1 MLTIALS
8 KGRILKEILPLLSKV
23 GIEAAEDP
31 SVSRKLILPTN
42 HDDVQL
48 LIVRAT
54 DVPTFVQ
61 FGSADLGI
69 VGKDTLIEHGGD
81 GLAELLDLNIAAC
94 RLSVAAPVG
103 FDYTPTARLRV
114 ATKYTRS
121 AEIYYAGLGQQ
132 IDLVKLYG
140 SMEIA
145 PLTGLADVIVDLVD
159 TGSTLKANNLVE
171 GEKIYDISSRLIAN
185 SASLRTK
192 HSQIS
197 DLIDQLGIVVGA
209 VGDTAS

>member
-1 MLTIALS
+1 M
-8 KGRILKEILPLLSKV
+8 
-23 GIEAAEDP
+23 
-31 SVSRKLILPTN
+31 
-42 HDDVQL
+42 QL

-61 FGSADLGI
+61 FGSADIGI

-81 GLAELLDLNIAAC
+81 GLAELLDLKIAAC

-103 FDYTPTARLRV
+103 YEPKPTAKLRV

-121 AEIYYAGLGQQ
+121 AEMYYASLGQQ

-145 PLTGLADVIVDLVD
+145 PLTGLSDVIVDLVD
-159 TGSTLKANNLVE
+159 TGNTLKANNLVE

-185 SASLRTK
+185 AASLRTK
-192 HSQIS
+192 YARIAK
-197 DLIDQLGIVVGA
+197 IVDQLDENLNAI
-209 VGDTAS
+209 S

>member
-8 KGRILKEILPLLSKV
+8 KGRILEEILPLLAKV
-23 GIEAAEDP
+23 GIEAAENP
-31 SVSRKLILPTN
+31 FESRKLILPTN
-42 HDDVQL
+42 AGDVQL

-61 FGSADLGI
+61 FGSADIGI

-81 GLAELLDLNIAAC
+81 GLAELLDLRIAAC
-94 RLSVAAPVG
+94 RLSVAAPIG
-103 FDYTPTARLRV
+103 FEYKPSSRLKV

-121 AEIYYAGLGQQ
+121 AENYYASLGQQ

-159 TGSTLKANNLVE
+159 TGNTLKANNLVE

-192 HSQIS
+192 YAQIAR
-197 DLIDQLGIVVGA
+197 ITDQLEPIVNVLD
-209 VGDTAS
+209 VT

>member
-8 KGRILKEILPLLSKV
+8 KGRILKEILPLLSNV
-23 GIEAAEDP
+23 GIEPSEDP
-31 SVSRKLILPTN
+31 SVSRKLILETN
-42 HDDVQL
+42 QDSVQL

-61 FGSADLGI
+61 FGSADIGI

-81 GLAELLDLNIAAC
+81 GLAELLDLGIAKC
-94 RLSVAAPVG
+94 RLSVAAPAD
-103 FDYTPTARLRV
+103 FEQKMSSKLRV

-121 AEIYYAGLGQQ
+121 AEMYYASLGQQ
-132 IDLVKLYG
+132 IDLIKLYG

-145 PLTGLADVIVDLVD
+145 PLTGLSDVIVDLVD
-159 TGSTLKANNLVE
+159 TGNTLKANNLVE

-192 HSQIS
+192 YSQIAE
-197 DLIDQLGIVVGA
+197 IVDQLE
-209 VGDTAS
+209 ASI

>member
-8 KGRILKEILPLLSKV
+8 KGRILKEILPLLAKV

-31 SVSRKLILPTN
+31 FESRKLILPTN
-42 HDDVQL
+42 LDDVQL

-61 FGSADLGI
+61 FGSADIGI

-81 GLAELLDLNIAAC
+81 GLAELLDLGIAAC
-94 RLSVAAPVG
+94 RLAVAAPVG
-103 FDYTPTARLRV
+103 FEHNPSSRLKV

-121 AEIYYAGLGQQ
+121 AENYYASLGQQ

-185 SASLRTK
+185 AASLRTK
-192 HSQIS
+192 YAQIAQ
-197 DLIDQLGIVVGA
+197 ITDQLEPIVNA
-209 VGDTAS
+209 VDAA

>member
-8 KGRILKEILPLLSKV
+8 KGRILKEILPLLAKV
-23 GIEAAEDP
+23 GIEPAEDP

-42 HDDVQL
+42 QADVQL

-61 FGSADLGI
+61 FGSADIGI

-81 GLAELLDLNIAAC
+81 GLAELLDLGIAKC
-94 RLSVAAPVG
+94 RLSVAKPKG
-103 FDYTPTARLRV
+103 FEQQPSQKLRV

-121 AEIYYAGLGQQ
+121 AEMYYASLGQQ
-132 IDLVKLYG
+132 IDLIKLYG

-145 PLTGLADVIVDLVD
+145 PLTGLSDVIVDLVD
-159 TGSTLKANNLVE
+159 TGNTLKANNLLE
-171 GEKIYDISSRLIAN
+171 GEKICDISSRLIAN

-197 DLIDQLGIVVGA
+197 RILDELEQAI
-209 VGDTAS
+209 

>member
-23 GIEAAEDP
+23 GIDAAEDP

-42 HDDVQL
+42 VDDVQL

-61 FGSADLGI
+61 FGSADIGI

-81 GLAELLDLNIAAC
+81 GLAELLDLQIAAC
-94 RLSVAAPVG
+94 RLSVAAPIG
-103 FDYTPTARLRV
+103 YEPKPTAKLRV

-121 AEIYYAGLGQQ
+121 AEMYYANLGQQ

-159 TGSTLKANNLVE
+159 TGSTLKANNLIE
-171 GEKIYDISSRLIAN
+171 GEKICDISSRLIAN
-185 SASLRTK
+185 AASLRTK
-192 HSQIS
+192 YDQIAK
-197 DLIDQLGIVVGA
+197 IADQIEENMNVVN
-209 VGDTAS
+209 

>member
-8 KGRILKEILPLLSKV
+8 KGRILKEILPLLQKV
-23 GIEAAEDP
+23 GIQAAEDP
-31 SVSRKLILPTN
+31 FESRKLILPTN
-42 HDDVQL
+42 QDDVQL

-61 FGSADLGI
+61 FGSADIGI

-81 GLAELLDLNIAAC
+81 GLAELLDLGIAAC
-94 RLSVAAPVG
+94 RLAVAAPAG
-103 FDYTPTARLRV
+103 FEYQPSARLRV

-121 AEIYYAGLGQQ
+121 AENYYASLGQQ

-171 GEKIYDISSRLIAN
+171 GEKVCDISSRLIAN
-185 SASLRTK
+185 AASLRTK
-192 HSQIS
+192 YAQIANIS
-197 DLIDQLGIVVGA
+197 DQLEPIVSA
-209 VGDTAS
+209 A

>member
-8 KGRILKEILPLLSKV
+8 KGRILKEILPLLAKV

-31 SVSRKLILPTN
+31 FESRKLILPTN
-42 HDDVQL
+42 AADIQL

-61 FGSADLGI
+61 FGSADIGI

-81 GLAELLDLNIAAC
+81 GLAELLDLGIAAC
-94 RLSVAAPVG
+94 RLAVAAPAG
-103 FDYTPTARLRV
+103 FEHNPSTRLKV

-121 AEIYYAGLGQQ
+121 AENYYASLGQQ

-159 TGSTLKANNLVE
+159 TGGTLKANNLVE
-171 GEKIYDISSRLIAN
+171 GERIYDISSRLIAN
-185 SASLRTK
+185 AASLRTK
-192 HSQIS
+192 YAQIAQ
-197 DLIDQLGIVVGA
+197 ITDQLEPIVNTMDA
-209 VGDTAS
+209 A

>member
-8 KGRILKEILPLLSKV
+8 KGRILKEILPLLGQV

-42 HDDVQL
+42 LNDVQL
-48 LIVRAT
+48 LVVRAT

-61 FGSADLGI
+61 FGSADIGI

-81 GLAELLDLNIAAC
+81 GLAELLDLQIAAC
-94 RLSVAAPVG
+94 RLSVAAPIG
-103 FDYTPTARLRV
+103 YEYRPSAKLRV

-121 AEIYYAGLGQQ
+121 AEMYYASLGQQ

-159 TGSTLKANNLVE
+159 TGNTLKANNLIE
-171 GEKIYDISSRLIAN
+171 GEKICDISSRLIAN
-185 SASLRTK
+185 AASLRTK
-192 HSQIS
+192 YEQIAK
-197 DLIDQLGIVVGA
+197 IADQLEENMNA
-209 VGDTAS
+209 AN

>member
-23 GIEAAEDP
+23 GIRAAEDP
-31 SVSRKLILPTN
+31 SESRKLILPTN
-42 HDDVQL
+42 HDDIQL

-81 GLAELLDLNIAAC
+81 GLAELLDLKIAAC
-94 RLSVAAPVG
+94 RLSVAAPKD
-103 FDYTPTARLRV
+103 FEYDATRRLKV

-121 AEIYYAGLGQQ
+121 AEMYYAELGQQ

-159 TGSTLKANNLVE
+159 TGGTLKANNLLE

-185 SASLRTK
+185 AASLRTK
-192 HSQIS
+192 YDQIAG
-197 DLIDQLGIVVGA
+197 IADQLGIIVGE
-209 VGDTAS
+209 

>member
-1 MLTIALS
+1 MITIALS
-8 KGRILKEILPLLSKV
+8 KGRILKEILPLL
-23 GIEAAEDP
+23 AAAKITPIEDP
-31 SVSRKLILPTN
+31 FESRKLIFATN
-42 HDDVQL
+42 QDDVQL

-61 FGSADLGI
+61 FGSADIGI

-81 GLAELLDLNIAAC
+81 GLAELLDLKIAAC
-94 RLSVAAPVG
+94 RLSVAAPEG
-103 FDYTPTARLRV
+103 FVPDLTKRLRV

-121 AEIYYAGLGQQ
+121 AEQYYAGLGQQ

-159 TGSTLKANNLVE
+159 TGSTLKANKLVE
-171 GEKIYDISSRLIAN
+171 GEKIYEISSRLIAN
-185 SASLRTK
+185 AASLRTK
-192 HSQIS
+192 HDKIAG
-197 DLIDQLGIVVGA
+197 ITEQLESMVNA
-209 VGDTAS
+209 